1 MFGDVRKYY
10 AAFKRML
17 CKNSLGLKFGSN
29 SEKVFN
35 SKRDV
40 DSNLAHVQKVKN
52 LGVFTRALRN
62 VSRRK
67 IRVLLV
73 VFALSLSMAILVS
86 IPAGIMAN
94 QEAAEELKA
103 NYEDYLGDI
112 EEEIEEAYTLL
123 EVRYISGGF
132 LGGNGGLPEG
142 GGGFSG
148 GGGGSRPG
156 FFRSENFFNE
166 SLVLEIEILEG
177 TDAVIPFFEK
187 SEGTT
192 QTFTTRF
199 GMTVE
204 RLVPDY
210 TIIGVVLDNEI
221 INYYN
226 VLPNTILEGRNL
238 EEGDTGVVL
247 LSLNSTDYFGAGVG
261 DQVGILGNTFTVVGI
276 YDETDILGLNRV
288 YMSLSEAQAITDLEG
303 QITSIDVYAA
313 DESIIN
319 QLALEISALDENIT
333 ISTYE
338 TRLSGIELRAEMAK
352 ENLELAEATLSQTQA
367 LAYQEIGI
375 AVVATCLIVLFTMLY
390 TVRERTKE
398 IGVLKA
404 IGFSNGNIMSQFM
417 LEGVIISAIAGLVGV
432 AIGTVA
438 APVLSTALLQ
448 PVTGNS
454 IPETS
459 FVGMQV
465 NIPGS
470 SLSATAANPS
480 VELLLLVF
488 VGAVLLG
495 ALGTLYPAWRA
506 SRTSPMEALRH
517 E

>member
-1 MFGDVRKYY
+1 
-10 AAFKRML
+10 ML
-17 CKNSLGLKFGSN
+17 CKNSLGNKFGSN

-103 NYEDYLGDI
+103 NYENYLGDI
-112 EEEIEEAYTLL
+112 EEEIEQAYTLL
-123 EVRYISGGF
+123 EIRYISGGF
-132 LGGNGGLPEG
+132 LGGGSGFPEG
-142 GGGFSG
+142 DGGGFPAGGGFSG
-148 GGGGSRPG
+148 GGGGRRPG
-156 FFRSENFFNE
+156 FFRGENFLNE
-166 SLVLEIEILEG
+166 SLVLEIEVLEG
-177 TDAVIPFFEK
+177 ADAVIPFFEK
-187 SEGTT
+187 TEGTN
-192 QTFTTRF
+192 QTITTPF

-204 RLVPDY
+204 MLVPDY
-210 TIIGVVLDNEI
+210 TIVGVVLDNEI

-238 EEGDTGVVL
+238 EDEDTGVIL

-261 DQVGILGNTFTVVGI
+261 DQVNILGNTFTVVGI

-313 DESIIN
+313 DESAVN

-338 TRLSGIELRAEMAK
+338 TRLSGIEMRAEMAK

-404 IGFSNGNIMSQFM
+404 IGFSNGNIMSQFI

-432 AIGTVA
+432 ALGTVA

-454 IPETS
+454 APQTS
-459 FVGMQV
+459 FVGRQV
-465 NIPGS
+465 NVSGV
-470 SLSATAANPS
+470 SLSATAAIPS

>member
-1 MFGDVRKYY
+1 
-10 AAFKRML
+10 ML
-17 CKNSLGLKFGSN
+17 CEISLGNKFGSN
-29 SEKVFN
+29 SEKFFY

-103 NYEDYLGDI
+103 NYEEYLGDI
-112 EEEIEEAYTLL
+112 EEEIKEAYTLL

-132 LGGNGGLPEG
+132 LGD
-142 GGGFSG
+142 GGGFAG
-148 GGGGSRPG
+148 GGGGGRPS

-166 SLVLEIEILEG
+166 SLVLEIQVLEG

-192 QTFTTRF
+192 QTFTTPF

-210 TIIGVVLDNEI
+210 TIVGVVLESKI

-238 EEGDTGVVL
+238 EDGDTGVVL

-261 DQVGILGNTFTVVGI
+261 DQVDILGNIFTVVGI

-303 QITSIDVYAA
+303 QVTSIDVYAA
-313 DESIIN
+313 NESVIGE
-319 QLALEISALDENIT
+319 LALEISALDENIT
-333 ISTYE
+333 ISIYE
-338 TRLSGIELRAEMAK
+338 TRLSGIEFRAEMAE

-375 AVVATCLIVLFTMLY
+375 AIVATCLIVLFTMLY
-390 TVRERTKE
+390 TVRERTQE

-404 IGFSNGNIMSQFM
+404 IGFSNGNIMRQFM
-417 LEGVIISAIAGLVGV
+417 LEGVIISANAGLVGI
-432 AIGTVA
+432 AIGTIA

-454 IPETS
+454 IPETQ
-459 FVGMQV
+459 FVGRQV
-465 NIPGS
+465 SIPGL
-470 SLSATAANPS
+470 SLSATAAIPS

-488 VGAVLLG
+488 IGAVLLG

>member
-1 MFGDVRKYY
+1 
-10 AAFKRML
+10 ML
-17 CKNSLGLKFGSN
+17 CKNSLGPKFWSN
-29 SEKVFN
+29 YEKVFN

-40 DSNLAHVQKVKN
+40 DSNLVHVQKVKN

-123 EVRYISGGF
+123 EVRYISGG
-132 LGGNGGLPEG
+132 LPEG
-142 GGGFSG
+142 DGDFQGGGGFPEGSGGFSG
-148 GGGGSRPG
+148 GSRGRRPG
-156 FFRSENFFNE
+156 FFRGENFLNE
-166 SLVLEIEILEG
+166 SFVLEIEVLEG

-187 SEGTT
+187 TEGTN
-192 QTFTTRF
+192 QTITTPF
-199 GMTVE
+199 GMSIE
-204 RLVPDY
+204 MLVPDY
-210 TIIGVVLDNEI
+210 TIVGVVLDNAI

-261 DQVGILGNTFTVVGI
+261 DQVDILGNTFTVVGI

-288 YMSLSEAQAITDLEG
+288 YTSLSEAQAITDLEG
-303 QITSIDVYAA
+303 KITSIDVYAA

-448 PVTGNS
+448 PITGNS
-454 IPETS
+454 TPQTS
-459 FVGMQV
+459 FAGMQV
-465 NIPGS
+465 NIPGA
-470 SLSATAANPS
+470 SLSATAAIPS

-495 ALGTLYPAWRA
+495 VLGTLYPAWRA